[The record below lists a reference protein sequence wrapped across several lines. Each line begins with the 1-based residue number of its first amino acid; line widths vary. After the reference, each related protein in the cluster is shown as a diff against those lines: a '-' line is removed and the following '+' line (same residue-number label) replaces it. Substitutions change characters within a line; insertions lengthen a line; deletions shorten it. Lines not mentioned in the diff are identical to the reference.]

1 MKISLDS
8 VLLVSVI
15 VQKSQVVLDF
25 PPNMP
30 LPLCTGLLSR
40 VVKLRREMHGRG
52 QQGPGGEPV
61 WPLKL
66 IIMSATLR

>member
-1 MKISLDS
+1 MDS
-8 VLLVSVI
+8 VLLASII
-15 VQKSQVVLDF
+15 VQKSQVVVDF
-25 PPNMP
+25 LPNT
-30 LPLCTGLLSR
+30 PLCTGLLSR

-52 QQGPGGEPV
+52 QQGPGGERV

>member
-1 MKISLDS
+1 
-8 VLLVSVI
+8 
-15 VQKSQVVLDF
+15 
-25 PPNMP
+25 MP